1 MSLSASMWTSVSGL
15 LAHGEKMNVV
25 GNNLANVSTV
35 GFRGQ
40 RMDFADF
47 VYANTYTSAGN
58 GQIGRGVKVGA
69 IMGNFAQS
77 SFETTTEA
85 TDLAISGSGFFKVNK
100 IGKDQ
105 GFYTRAGNF
114 RFDNEGYLVDPN
126 GFALQGWMV
135 KNQGGI
141 TRASGGLNP
150 DSVSS
155 NDTSDII
162 GSGTPTDIKLDTWTV
177 PPQQTTKMTFKV
189 NLPKSASDHARSN
202 TNPFASLT
210 EVWNGKQPQS
220 SENTPYIAESSYA
233 SSTTLTV
240 YDEAGSKHTISVYYD
255 KVDKDDVEGLG
266 NNTMWEYI
274 VTMDPAEDQRQF
286 WDEAAGELRNVN
298 ETEKGGLLATGTIT
312 FDAAGRMT
320 NQSCYTWGGS
330 QSPDTHPSSFHE
342 MPDPTNPFN
351 TLQVVSLDPTDLN
364 NWYPAEI
371 SSNGY
376 PILVANFSGVLDA
389 QTSGSTRG
397 ERYGIELN
405 FGVKVGNFDMP
416 WENTSSLGSLAVTPY
431 AKNGE
436 GRAPEY
442 YEINPDYDPKASW
455 DHPNHYQWKF
465 AGVTYPYPDTPNA
478 AQESALINAINA
490 MYDGITISKEDLGTY
505 DVPTT
510 TTVTEYNNSAQNG
523 NDRVTVTAKTVGNAP
538 GVTTYT
544 IISGSTTITT
554 TQAPTVNNAGDM
566 EYIDATGATKTLG
579 LKDLDQNGTVISGP
593 DKGDIPMFLPP
604 QNVRYNLSTRTFTY
618 ADGTAIPQD
627 VLTKLNALGGPTAD
641 WKTATGTNNKSIY
654 TLIGEKLASATPVHT
669 EGLVAATPAN
679 ANHVAEFSKPIVL
692 EASACTSYSSSFTAN
707 QAQDGYGYGDL
718 TSYNVDDSGILYGV
732 YSNGVTLPLAQVCL
746 YDFTCQQG
754 LRREG
759 NNLFSQTRASGE
771 AKSGPAGVAGL
782 GTINSYALE
791 QSNVDMS
798 TEFVQMITTQRGFQS
813 NSKAITTTD
822 TMLETVISMKR

>member
-1 MSLSASMWTSVSGL
+1 MSLSASMWTGVSGL

-47 VYANTYTSAGN
+47 VYANTYTSAGT

-69 IMGNFAQS
+69 IMGNFAQG

-114 RFDNEGYLVDPN
+114 RFNSEGYLVDPN
-126 GFALQGWMV
+126 GYALQGWMV
-135 KNQGGI
+135 DNTGGI

-150 DSVSS
+150 DSVTSQ
-155 NDTSDII
+155 DTSDII

-177 PPQQTTKMTFKV
+177 FPQQTTNMTFKV
-189 NLPKSASDHARSN
+189 NLPSASSDHARSN
-202 TNPFASLT
+202 TNPFASLM
-210 EVWNGKQPQS
+210 EAWNGTQPQG
-220 SENTPYIAESSYA
+220 SENTPYIASSSYA

-240 YDEAGSKHTISVYYD
+240 YDEAGSKHTVSIYYD
-255 KVDKDDVEGLG
+255 KVDKNDVEGLG
-266 NNTMWEYI
+266 NNSMWEYI

-286 WDEAAGELRNVN
+286 VDANGNLKNVN
-298 ETEKGGLLATGTIT
+298 ETKMGGVLASGTIT

-320 NQSCYTWGGS
+320 NQSCYTWGGT
-330 QSPDTHPSSFHE
+330 QSPDTNPNSFTE
-342 MPDPTNPFN
+342 VPDPTNPLN
-351 TLQVVSLDPTDLN
+351 SLQVINLDPTDLN

-376 PILVANFSGVLDA
+376 PIVVANFSGVLDA
-389 QTSGSTRG
+389 QTSGSTNG

-405 FGVKVGNFDMP
+405 FGVKVGNFDAP
-416 WENTSSLGSLAVTPY
+416 WENTASLGSLAVTPY
-431 AKNGE
+431 AQNGA
-436 GRAPEY
+436 GKSPEY
-442 YEINPDYDPKASW
+442 YEINPDYDPKAPW
-455 DHPNHYQWKF
+455 DDRNHYQWKF
-465 AGVTYPYPDTPNA
+465 KGVNYGTPGTAAGDAALLSAIQSMYGNIPVTSGA
-478 AQESALINAINA
+478 
-490 MYDGITISKEDLGTY
+490 LGTY
-505 DVPTT
+505 NDAGGVAQPLPPD
-510 TTVTEYNNSAQNG
+510 TVYFNMTDKKFYQANGAPYTPGFTEETNALN
-523 NDRVTVTAKTVGNAP
+523 RFTANWDTPQG
-538 GVTTYT
+538 
-544 IISGSTTITT
+544 
-554 TQAPTVNNAGDM
+554 
-566 EYIDATGATKTLG
+566 TKNVVM
-579 LKDLDQNGTVISGP
+579 KDLV
-593 DKGDIPMFLPP
+593 
-604 QNVRYNLSTRTFTY
+604 
-618 ADGTAIPQD
+618 
-627 VLTKLNALGGPTAD
+627 
-641 WKTATGTNNKSIY
+641 
-654 TLIGEKLASATPVHT
+654 GEKLASMTPKDTSVM
-669 EGLVAATPAN
+669 VAATPAN
-679 ANHVAEFSKPIVL
+679 ANHVAEFNKPIVL
-692 EASACTSYSSSFTAN
+692 ESSACTSLNSSFTAN

-718 TSYNVDDSGILYGV
+718 TSYNVDANGILYGV
-732 YSNGVTLPLAQVCL
+732 YSNGVTLPLAQVCM

-771 AKSGPAGVAGL
+771 PKSGAAGVAGL
-782 GTINSYALE
+782 GTINSYSLE

-813 NSKAITTTD
+813 NSKLITTTD

>member
-1 MSLSASMWTSVSGL
+1 MSLSASMWTGVSGL

-47 VYANTYTSAGN
+47 VYANTYTSAGT

-69 IMGNFAQS
+69 IMGNFAQG

-114 RFDNEGYLVDPN
+114 RFNSEGYLVDPN
-126 GFALQGWMV
+126 GYALQGWMV
-135 KNQGGI
+135 DNTGGI

-150 DSVSS
+150 DSVTSQ
-155 NDTSDII
+155 DTSDII

-177 PPQQTTKMTFKV
+177 FPQQTTNMTFKV
-189 NLPKSASDHARSN
+189 NLPSASSDHARSN
-202 TNPFASLT
+202 TNPFASLM
-210 EVWNGKQPQS
+210 EAWNGTQPQG
-220 SENTPYIAESSYA
+220 SENTPYIASSSYA

-240 YDEAGSKHTISVYYD
+240 YDEAGSKHTVSIYYD
-255 KVDKDDVEGLG
+255 KVDKNDVEGLG
-266 NNTMWEYI
+266 NNSMWEYI

-286 WDEAAGELRNVN
+286 VDANGDLKNVN
-298 ETEKGGLLATGTIT
+298 ETKMGGVLASGTIT

-320 NQSCYTWGGS
+320 NQSCYTWGGT
-330 QSPDTHPSSFHE
+330 QSPDTNPNSFTE
-342 MPDPTNPFN
+342 VPDPTNPLN
-351 TLQVVSLDPTDLN
+351 SLQVINLDPTDLN

-376 PILVANFSGVLDA
+376 PIVVANFSGVLDA
-389 QTSGSTRG
+389 QTSGSTNG

-405 FGVKVGNFDMP
+405 FGVKVGNFDAP
-416 WENTSSLGSLAVTPY
+416 WENTASLGSLAVTPY
-431 AKNGE
+431 AQNGA
-436 GRAPEY
+436 GKSPEY
-442 YEINPDYDPKASW
+442 YEINPDYDPKAPW
-455 DHPNHYQWKF
+455 DDRNHYQWKF
-465 AGVTYPYPDTPNA
+465 KGVNYGTPGTAAGDAALLSAIQSMYGNIPVTSGA
-478 AQESALINAINA
+478 
-490 MYDGITISKEDLGTY
+490 LGTY
-505 DVPTT
+505 NDAGGVAQPLPPD
-510 TTVTEYNNSAQNG
+510 TVYFNITDKKFYQANG
-523 NDRVTVTAKTVGNAP
+523 AP
-538 GVTTYT
+538 YT
-544 IISGSTTITT
+544 PGSTEEI
-554 TQAPTVNNAGDM
+554 NALNLFTANWDTAQG
-566 EYIDATGATKTLG
+566 TKNVVM
-579 LKDLDQNGTVISGP
+579 KDLV
-593 DKGDIPMFLPP
+593 
-604 QNVRYNLSTRTFTY
+604 
-618 ADGTAIPQD
+618 
-627 VLTKLNALGGPTAD
+627 
-641 WKTATGTNNKSIY
+641 
-654 TLIGEKLASATPVHT
+654 GEKLASMTPKDTSVM
-669 EGLVAATPAN
+669 VAATPAN
-679 ANHVAEFSKPIVL
+679 ANHVAEFNKPIVL
-692 EASACTSYSSSFTAN
+692 ESSACTSLNSSFTAN

-718 TSYNVDDSGILYGV
+718 TSYNVDANGILYGV
-732 YSNGVTLPLAQVCL
+732 YSNGVTLPLAQVCM

-771 AKSGPAGVAGL
+771 PKSGAAGVAGL
-782 GTINSYALE
+782 GTINSYSLE

-813 NSKAITTTD
+813 NSKLITTTD

>member
-1 MSLSASMWTSVSGL
+1 MSLSASMWTGVSGL

-47 VYANTYTSAGN
+47 VYANTYTSAGT

-69 IMGNFAQS
+69 IMGNFAQG

-114 RFDNEGYLVDPN
+114 RFNSEGYLVDPN
-126 GFALQGWMV
+126 GYALQGWMV
-135 KNQGGI
+135 DNTGGI

-150 DSVSS
+150 DSVTSQ
-155 NDTSDII
+155 DTSDII

-177 PPQQTTKMTFKV
+177 FPQQTTNMTFKV
-189 NLPKSASDHARSN
+189 NLPSASSDHARSN
-202 TNPFASLT
+202 TNPFASLM
-210 EVWNGKQPQS
+210 EAWNGTQPQG
-220 SENTPYIAESSYA
+220 SENTPYIASSSYA

-240 YDEAGSKHTISVYYD
+240 YDEAGSKHTVSIYYD
-255 KVDKDDVEGLG
+255 KVDKNDVEGLG
-266 NNTMWEYI
+266 NNSMWEYI

-286 WDEAAGELRNVN
+286 VDANGDLKNVN
-298 ETEKGGLLATGTIT
+298 ETKMGGVLASGTIT

-320 NQSCYTWGGS
+320 NQSCYTWGGT
-330 QSPDTHPSSFHE
+330 QSPDTNPNSFTE
-342 MPDPTNPFN
+342 VPDPTNPPN
-351 TLQVVSLDPTDLN
+351 SLQVINLDPTDLN

-376 PILVANFSGVLDA
+376 PIVVANFSGVLDA
-389 QTSGSTRG
+389 QTSGSTNG

-405 FGVKVGNFDMP
+405 FGVKVGNFDAP
-416 WENTSSLGSLAVTPY
+416 WENTASLGSLAVTPY
-431 AKNGE
+431 AQNGA
-436 GRAPEY
+436 GKSPEY
-442 YEINPDYDPKASW
+442 YEINPDYDPKAPW
-455 DHPNHYQWKF
+455 DDRNHYQWKF
-465 AGVTYPYPDTPNA
+465 KGVNYGTPGTAAGDAALLSAIQSMYGNIPVTSGA
-478 AQESALINAINA
+478 
-490 MYDGITISKEDLGTY
+490 LGTY
-505 DVPTT
+505 NDAGGVAQPLPPD
-510 TTVTEYNNSAQNG
+510 TVYFNITDKKFYQANG
-523 NDRVTVTAKTVGNAP
+523 AP
-538 GVTTYT
+538 YT
-544 IISGSTTITT
+544 PGSTEETT
-554 TQAPTVNNAGDM
+554 ALNLFTANWDTQQG
-566 EYIDATGATKTLG
+566 TKNVVM
-579 LKDLDQNGTVISGP
+579 KDLV
-593 DKGDIPMFLPP
+593 
-604 QNVRYNLSTRTFTY
+604 
-618 ADGTAIPQD
+618 
-627 VLTKLNALGGPTAD
+627 
-641 WKTATGTNNKSIY
+641 
-654 TLIGEKLASATPVHT
+654 GEKLASMTPKDTSVM
-669 EGLVAATPAN
+669 VAATPAN
-679 ANHVAEFSKPIVL
+679 ANHVAEFNKPIVL
-692 EASACTSYSSSFTAN
+692 ESSACTSLNSSFTAN

-718 TSYNVDDSGILYGV
+718 TSYNVDANGILYGV
-732 YSNGVTLPLAQVCL
+732 YSNGVTLPLAQVCM

-771 AKSGPAGVAGL
+771 PKSGAAGVAGL
-782 GTINSYALE
+782 GTINSYSLE

-813 NSKAITTTD
+813 NSKLITTTD

>member
-1 MSLSASMWTSVSGL
+1 MSLSASMWTGVSGL

-47 VYANTYTSAGN
+47 VYANTYTSAGT

-69 IMGNFAQS
+69 IMGNFAQG

-114 RFDNEGYLVDPN
+114 RFNSEGYLVDPN
-126 GFALQGWMV
+126 GYALQGWMV
-135 KNQGGI
+135 DNTGGI

-150 DSVSS
+150 DSVTSQ
-155 NDTSDII
+155 DTSDII

-177 PPQQTTKMTFKV
+177 FPQQTTNMTFKV
-189 NLPKSASDHARSN
+189 NLPSASSDHARSN
-202 TNPFASLT
+202 TNPFASLM
-210 EVWNGKQPQS
+210 EAWNGTQPQG
-220 SENTPYIAESSYA
+220 SENTPYIASSSYA

-240 YDEAGSKHTISVYYD
+240 YDEAGSKHTVSIYYD
-255 KVDKDDVEGLG
+255 KVDKNDVEGLG
-266 NNTMWEYI
+266 NNSMWEYI

-286 WDEAAGELRNVN
+286 VDANGDLKNVN
-298 ETEKGGLLATGTIT
+298 ETKMGGVLASGTIT

-320 NQSCYTWGGS
+320 NQSCYTWGGT
-330 QSPDTHPSSFHE
+330 QSPDTNPNSFTE
-342 MPDPTNPFN
+342 VPDPTNPLN
-351 TLQVVSLDPTDLN
+351 SLQVINLDPTDLN

-376 PILVANFSGVLDA
+376 PIVVANFSGVLDA
-389 QTSGSTRG
+389 QTSGSTNG

-405 FGVKVGNFDMP
+405 FGVKVGNFDAP
-416 WENTSSLGSLAVTPY
+416 WENTASLGSLAVTPY
-431 AKNGE
+431 AQNGA
-436 GRAPEY
+436 GKSPEY
-442 YEINPDYDPKASW
+442 YEINPDYDPKAPW
-455 DHPNHYQWKF
+455 DDRNHYQWKF
-465 AGVTYPYPDTPNA
+465 KGVNYGTPGTAAGDAALLSAIQSMYGNIPVTSGA
-478 AQESALINAINA
+478 
-490 MYDGITISKEDLGTY
+490 LGTY
-505 DVPTT
+505 NDAGGVAQPLPPD
-510 TTVTEYNNSAQNG
+510 TVYFNITDKKFYQANG
-523 NDRVTVTAKTVGNAP
+523 AP
-538 GVTTYT
+538 YT
-544 IISGSTTITT
+544 PGSTEETT
-554 TQAPTVNNAGDM
+554 ALNLFTANWDTQQG
-566 EYIDATGATKTLG
+566 TKNVVM
-579 LKDLDQNGTVISGP
+579 KDLV
-593 DKGDIPMFLPP
+593 
-604 QNVRYNLSTRTFTY
+604 
-618 ADGTAIPQD
+618 
-627 VLTKLNALGGPTAD
+627 
-641 WKTATGTNNKSIY
+641 
-654 TLIGEKLASATPVHT
+654 GEKLASMTPKDTSVM
-669 EGLVAATPAN
+669 VAATPAN
-679 ANHVAEFSKPIVL
+679 ANHVAEFNKPIVL
-692 EASACTSYSSSFTAN
+692 ESSACTSLNSSFTAN

-718 TSYNVDDSGILYGV
+718 TSYNVDANGILYGV
-732 YSNGVTLPLAQVCL
+732 YSNGVTLPLAQVCM

-771 AKSGPAGVAGL
+771 PKSGAAGVAGL
-782 GTINSYALE
+782 GTINSYSLE

-813 NSKAITTTD
+813 NSKLITTTD

>member
-1 MSLSASMWTSVSGL
+1 MSLSASMWTGVSGL

-47 VYANTYTSAGN
+47 VYANTYTSAGT

-69 IMGNFAQS
+69 IMGNFAQG

-114 RFDNEGYLVDPN
+114 RFNSEGYLVDPN
-126 GFALQGWMV
+126 GYALQGWMV
-135 KNQGGI
+135 DNTGGI

-150 DSVSS
+150 DSVTSQ
-155 NDTSDII
+155 DTSDII

-177 PPQQTTKMTFKV
+177 FPQQTTNMTFKV
-189 NLPKSASDHARSN
+189 NLPSASSDHARSN
-202 TNPFASLT
+202 TNPFASLM
-210 EVWNGKQPQS
+210 EAWNGTQPQG
-220 SENTPYIAESSYA
+220 SENTPYIASSSYA

-240 YDEAGSKHTISVYYD
+240 YDEAGSKHTVSIYYD
-255 KVDKDDVEGLG
+255 KVDKNDVEGLG
-266 NNTMWEYI
+266 NNSMWEYI

-286 WDEAAGELRNVN
+286 VDANGDLKNVN
-298 ETEKGGLLATGTIT
+298 ETKMGGVLASGTIT

-320 NQSCYTWGGS
+320 NQSCYTWGGT
-330 QSPDTHPSSFHE
+330 QSPDTNPNSFTE
-342 MPDPTNPFN
+342 VPDPTNPLN
-351 TLQVVSLDPTDLN
+351 SLQVINLDPTDLN

-376 PILVANFSGVLDA
+376 PIVVANFSGVLDA
-389 QTSGSTRG
+389 QTSGSTNG

-405 FGVKVGNFDMP
+405 FGVKVGNFDAP
-416 WENTSSLGSLAVTPY
+416 WENTASLGSLAVTPY
-431 AKNGE
+431 AQNGA
-436 GRAPEY
+436 GKSPEY
-442 YEINPDYDPKASW
+442 YEINPDYDPKAPW
-455 DHPNHYQWKF
+455 DDRNHYQWKF
-465 AGVTYPYPDTPNA
+465 KGVNYGTPGTAAGDAALLSAIQSMYGNIPVTSGA
-478 AQESALINAINA
+478 
-490 MYDGITISKEDLGTY
+490 LGTY
-505 DVPTT
+505 NDAGGVAQPLPPD
-510 TTVTEYNNSAQNG
+510 TVYFNITDKKFYQANG
-523 NDRVTVTAKTVGNAP
+523 AP
-538 GVTTYT
+538 YT
-544 IISGSTTITT
+544 PGSTEET
-554 TQAPTVNNAGDM
+554 NALNRFTANWDTPQG
-566 EYIDATGATKTLG
+566 TKNVVM
-579 LKDLDQNGTVISGP
+579 KDLV
-593 DKGDIPMFLPP
+593 
-604 QNVRYNLSTRTFTY
+604 
-618 ADGTAIPQD
+618 
-627 VLTKLNALGGPTAD
+627 
-641 WKTATGTNNKSIY
+641 
-654 TLIGEKLASATPVHT
+654 GEKLASMTPKDTSVM
-669 EGLVAATPAN
+669 VAATPAN
-679 ANHVAEFSKPIVL
+679 ANHVAEFNKPIVL
-692 EASACTSYSSSFTAN
+692 ESSACTSLNSSFTAN

-718 TSYNVDDSGILYGV
+718 TSYNVDANGILYGV
-732 YSNGVTLPLAQVCL
+732 YSNGVTLPLAQVCM

-771 AKSGPAGVAGL
+771 PKSGAAGVAGL
-782 GTINSYALE
+782 GTINSYSLE

-813 NSKAITTTD
+813 NSKLITTTD

>member
-47 VYANTYTSAGN
+47 VYANTYTSAGT

-69 IMGNFAQS
+69 IMGNFAQG

-114 RFDNEGYLVDPN
+114 RFNNEGYLVDPN

-150 DSVSS
+150 DSVTSS
-155 NDTSDII
+155 DTSDII

-189 NLPKSASDHARSN
+189 NLPKSASDHARDN

-210 EVWNGKQPQS
+210 KAWNGKQPQS

-286 WDEAAGELRNVN
+286 YDEAAGKLRNVN

-330 QSPDTHPSSFHE
+330 QSPDTHPNSFTE
-342 MPDPTNPFN
+342 IQDPTNPLN
-351 TLQVVSLDPTDLN
+351 TLQVVNLNPTDLN

-389 QTSGSTRG
+389 QTSGSTKG

-405 FGVKVGNFDMP
+405 FGVKVGNFSSP
-416 WENTSSLGSLAVTPY
+416 WENSASLGSLAVTPY
-431 AKNGE
+431 APNGAGKE
-436 GRAPEY
+436 PEY
-442 YEINPDYDPKASW
+442 YEVNTHYQPQASW
-455 DHPNHYQWKF
+455 DDPNHYQWKYEGVNKTETRYEDGTNTF
-465 AGVTYPYPDTPNA
+465 VCTTTGPEQTWTLNGTPITNVSVSYNKTDGYKVTYRDAAGVTHEVNKLSNKEQGTATTLKAIHDMYGNVALSAGELGKYADAGGDLQPLPSSTVYFDYSTNPPKFTDEDGKSLTLTTEEQNA
-478 AQESALINAINA
+478 LDDFAANWTKFPTLG
-490 MYDGITISKEDLGTY
+490 DSKKVCLY
-505 DVPTT
+505 DV
-510 TTVTEYNNSAQNG
+510 V
-523 NDRVTVTAKTVGNAP
+523 
-538 GVTTYT
+538 
-544 IISGSTTITT
+544 
-554 TQAPTVNNAGDM
+554 
-566 EYIDATGATKTLG
+566 
-579 LKDLDQNGTVISGP
+579 
-593 DKGDIPMFLPP
+593 
-604 QNVRYNLSTRTFTY
+604 
-618 ADGTAIPQD
+618 
-627 VLTKLNALGGPTAD
+627 
-641 WKTATGTNNKSIY
+641 
-654 TLIGEKLASATPVHT
+654 GEKLSAMAPKVTDKVI
-669 EGLVAATPAN
+669 VAATPAN

>member
-1 MSLSASMWTSVSGL
+1 MSLSASMWTGVSGL

-47 VYANTYTSAGN
+47 VYANTYTSAGT

-69 IMGNFAQS
+69 IMGNFAQG

-114 RFDNEGYLVDPN
+114 RFNSEGYLVDPN
-126 GFALQGWMV
+126 GYALQGWMV
-135 KNQGGI
+135 DNTGGI

-150 DSVSS
+150 DSVTSQ
-155 NDTSDII
+155 DTSDII

-177 PPQQTTKMTFKV
+177 FPQQTTNMTFKV
-189 NLPKSASDHARSN
+189 NLPSASSDHARSN
-202 TNPFASLT
+202 TNPFASLM
-210 EVWNGKQPQS
+210 EAWNGTQPQG
-220 SENTPYIAESSYA
+220 SENTPYIASSSYA

-240 YDEAGSKHTISVYYD
+240 YDEAGSKHTVSIYYD
-255 KVDKDDVEGLG
+255 KVDKNDVEGLG
-266 NNTMWEYI
+266 NNSMWEYI

-286 WDEAAGELRNVN
+286 VDANGDLKNVN
-298 ETEKGGLLATGTIT
+298 ETKMGGVLASGTIT

-320 NQSCYTWGGS
+320 NQSCYTWGGT
-330 QSPDTHPSSFHE
+330 QSPDTNPNSFTE
-342 MPDPTNPFN
+342 VPDPTNPLN
-351 TLQVVSLDPTDLN
+351 SLQVINLDPTDLN

-376 PILVANFSGVLDA
+376 PIVVANFSGVLDA
-389 QTSGSTRG
+389 QTSGSTNG

-405 FGVKVGNFDMP
+405 FGVKVGNFDAP
-416 WENTSSLGSLAVTPY
+416 WENTASLGSLAVTPY
-431 AKNGE
+431 AQNGA
-436 GRAPEY
+436 GKSPEY
-442 YEINPDYDPKASW
+442 YEINPDYDPKAPW
-455 DHPNHYQWKF
+455 DDRNHYQWKF
-465 AGVTYPYPDTPNA
+465 KGVNYGTPGTAAGDAALLSAIQSMYGNIPVTSGA
-478 AQESALINAINA
+478 
-490 MYDGITISKEDLGTY
+490 LGTY
-505 DVPTT
+505 NDAGGVAQPLPPDTVYFNITDKKFYQANGAPYTPGSTEETT
-510 TTVTEYNNSAQNG
+510 ALNLF
-523 NDRVTVTAKTVGNAP
+523 TAKWD
-538 GVTTYT
+538 
-544 IISGSTTITT
+544 
-554 TQAPTVNNAGDM
+554 TQQG
-566 EYIDATGATKTLG
+566 TKNVVM
-579 LKDLDQNGTVISGP
+579 KDLV
-593 DKGDIPMFLPP
+593 
-604 QNVRYNLSTRTFTY
+604 
-618 ADGTAIPQD
+618 
-627 VLTKLNALGGPTAD
+627 
-641 WKTATGTNNKSIY
+641 
-654 TLIGEKLASATPVHT
+654 GEKLASMTPKDTSVM
-669 EGLVAATPAN
+669 VAATPAN
-679 ANHVAEFSKPIVL
+679 ANHVAEFNKPIVL
-692 EASACTSYSSSFTAN
+692 ESSACTSLNSSFTAN

-718 TSYNVDDSGILYGV
+718 TSYNVDANGILYGV
-732 YSNGVTLPLAQVCL
+732 YSNGVTLPLAQVCM

-771 AKSGPAGVAGL
+771 PKSGAAGVAGL
-782 GTINSYALE
+782 GTINSYSLE

-813 NSKAITTTD
+813 NSKLITTTD

>member
-1 MSLSASMWTSVSGL
+1 MSLSASMWTGVSGL

-47 VYANTYTSAGN
+47 VYANTYTSAGT

-69 IMGNFAQS
+69 IMGNFAQG

-114 RFDNEGYLVDPN
+114 RFNSEGYLVDPN
-126 GFALQGWMV
+126 GYALQGWMV
-135 KNQGGI
+135 DNTGGI

-150 DSVSS
+150 DSVTSQ
-155 NDTSDII
+155 DTSDII

-177 PPQQTTKMTFKV
+177 FPQQTTNMTFKV
-189 NLPKSASDHARSN
+189 NLPSASSDHARSN
-202 TNPFASLT
+202 TNPFASLM
-210 EVWNGKQPQS
+210 EAWNGTQPQG
-220 SENTPYIAESSYA
+220 SENTPYIASSSYA

-240 YDEAGSKHTISVYYD
+240 YDEAGSKHTVSIYYD
-255 KVDKDDVEGLG
+255 KVDKNDVEGLG
-266 NNTMWEYI
+266 NNSMWEYI

-286 WDEAAGELRNVN
+286 VDANGDLKNVN
-298 ETEKGGLLATGTIT
+298 ETKMGGVLASGTIT

-320 NQSCYTWGGS
+320 NQSCYTWGGT
-330 QSPDTHPSSFHE
+330 QSPDTNPNSFTE
-342 MPDPTNPFN
+342 VPDPTNPLN
-351 TLQVVSLDPTDLN
+351 SLQVINLDPTNLN

-376 PILVANFSGVLDA
+376 PIVVANFSGVLDA
-389 QTSGSTRG
+389 QTSGSTNG

-405 FGVKVGNFDMP
+405 FGVKVGNFDAP
-416 WENTSSLGSLAVTPY
+416 WENTASLGSLAVTPY
-431 AKNGE
+431 AQNGA
-436 GRAPEY
+436 GKSPEY
-442 YEINPDYDPKASW
+442 YEINPDYDPKAPW
-455 DHPNHYQWKF
+455 DDRNHYQWKF
-465 AGVTYPYPDTPNA
+465 KGVNYGTPGTAAGDAALLSAIQSMYGNIPVTSGA
-478 AQESALINAINA
+478 
-490 MYDGITISKEDLGTY
+490 LGTY
-505 DVPTT
+505 
-510 TTVTEYNNSAQNG
+510 
-523 NDRVTVTAKTVGNAP
+523 
-538 GVTTYT
+538 
-544 IISGSTTITT
+544 
-554 TQAPTVNNAGDM
+554 NNAGGVAQPLPPDTV
-566 EYIDATGATKTLG
+566 YFNITDKKFYQANGAPYTPGSTEETNALNLFTANWDTPQGTKNVVM
-579 LKDLDQNGTVISGP
+579 KDLV
-593 DKGDIPMFLPP
+593 
-604 QNVRYNLSTRTFTY
+604 
-618 ADGTAIPQD
+618 
-627 VLTKLNALGGPTAD
+627 
-641 WKTATGTNNKSIY
+641 
-654 TLIGEKLASATPVHT
+654 GEKLASMTPKDTSVM
-669 EGLVAATPAN
+669 VAATPAN
-679 ANHVAEFSKPIVL
+679 ANHVAEFNKPIVL
-692 EASACTSYSSSFTAN
+692 ESSACTSLNSSFTAN

-718 TSYNVDDSGILYGV
+718 TSYNVDANGILYGV
-732 YSNGVTLPLAQVCL
+732 YSNGVTLPLAQVCM

-771 AKSGPAGVAGL
+771 PKSGAAGVAGL
-782 GTINSYALE
+782 GTINSYSLE

-813 NSKAITTTD
+813 NSKLITTTD

>member
-47 VYANTYTSAGN
+47 VYANTYTSAGT

-69 IMGNFAQS
+69 IMGNFAQA

-85 TDLAISGSGFFKVNK
+85 TDLGISGSGFFKVNK

-114 RFDNEGYLVDPN
+114 RFNNEGYLVDPN

-150 DSVSS
+150 ESVTS

-286 WDEAAGELRNVN
+286 YDEAAGKLRNVN

-342 MPDPTNPFN
+342 IPDPTNPFN
-351 TLQVVSLDPTDLN
+351 RLQVVNLDPTDLK

-389 QTSGSTRG
+389 QTSGSTKG

-416 WENTSSLGSLAVTPY
+416 WENASSLGSLAVTPY

-455 DHPNHYQWKF
+455 DHANHYQWKF
-465 AGVTYPYPDTPNA
+465 AGVTYPYPDTPSA
-478 AQESALINAINA
+478 AQESALINAINS
-490 MYDGITISKEDLGTY
+490 MYDGITISKGDLGTY
-505 DVPTT
+505 TVNET
-510 TTVTEYNNSAQNG
+510 TTVTNYNNSATG
-523 NDRVTVTAKTVGNAP
+523 GSDSVTVTAKTAD

-544 IISGSTTITT
+544 IVTGGNTYTSTT
-554 TQAPTVNNAGDM
+554 APTLTATNDL
-566 EYIDATGATKTLG
+566 EYTDATGAKKTLG
-579 LKDLDQNGTVISGP
+579 LTDLVAGTPTTGTVP
-593 DKGDIPMFLPP
+593 VTYPLPP
-604 QNVRYNLSTRTFTY
+604 QSVHYDLSTTLYTY
-618 ADGTAIPQD
+618 ADGTAATGAAKTELD
-627 VLTKLNALGGPTAD
+627 KLLGTGGVAA
-641 WKTATGTNNKSIY
+641 WKGATGTNGKSVYDVIS
-654 TLIGEKLASATPVHT
+654 EKLAASTPVRT
-669 EGLVAATPAN
+669 DGLVAATPAN

>member
-1 MSLSASMWTSVSGL
+1 MSLSASMWTGVSGL

-47 VYANTYTSAGN
+47 VYANTYTSAGT

-69 IMGNFAQS
+69 IMGNFAQG

-114 RFDNEGYLVDPN
+114 RFNSEGYLVDPN
-126 GFALQGWMV
+126 GYALQGWMV
-135 KNQGGI
+135 DNTGGI

-150 DSVSS
+150 DSVTSQ
-155 NDTSDII
+155 DTSDII

-177 PPQQTTKMTFKV
+177 FPQQTTNMTFKV
-189 NLPKSASDHARSN
+189 NLPSASSDHARSN
-202 TNPFASLT
+202 TNPFASLM
-210 EVWNGKQPQS
+210 EAWNGTQPQG
-220 SENTPYIAESSYA
+220 SENTPYIASSSYA

-240 YDEAGSKHTISVYYD
+240 YDEAGSKHTVSIYYD
-255 KVDKDDVEGLG
+255 KVDKNDVEGLG
-266 NNTMWEYI
+266 NNSMWEYI

-286 WDEAAGELRNVN
+286 VDANGDLKNVN
-298 ETEKGGLLATGTIT
+298 ETKMGGVLASGTIT

-320 NQSCYTWGGS
+320 NQSCYTWGGT
-330 QSPDTHPSSFHE
+330 QSPDTNPNSFTE
-342 MPDPTNPFN
+342 VPDPTNPLN
-351 TLQVVSLDPTDLN
+351 SLQVINLDPTNLN

-376 PILVANFSGVLDA
+376 PIVVANFSGVLDA
-389 QTSGSTRG
+389 QTSGSTNG

-405 FGVKVGNFDMP
+405 FGVKVGNFDAP
-416 WENTSSLGSLAVTPY
+416 WENTASLGSLAVTPY
-431 AKNGE
+431 AQNGA
-436 GRAPEY
+436 GKSPKY
-442 YEINPDYDPKASW
+442 YEINPDYDPKAPW
-455 DHPNHYQWKF
+455 DDRNHYQWKF
-465 AGVTYPYPDTPNA
+465 KGVNYGTPGTAAGDAALLSAIQSMYGNIPVTSGA
-478 AQESALINAINA
+478 
-490 MYDGITISKEDLGTY
+490 LGTY
-505 DVPTT
+505 NDAGGVAHPLPPD
-510 TTVTEYNNSAQNG
+510 TVYFNITDKKFYQANG
-523 NDRVTVTAKTVGNAP
+523 AP
-538 GVTTYT
+538 YKP
-544 IISGSTTITT
+544 GSTQET
-554 TQAPTVNNAGDM
+554 NALNLFSANWNTPQG
-566 EYIDATGATKTLG
+566 TKNVVM
-579 LKDLDQNGTVISGP
+579 KDLV
-593 DKGDIPMFLPP
+593 
-604 QNVRYNLSTRTFTY
+604 
-618 ADGTAIPQD
+618 
-627 VLTKLNALGGPTAD
+627 
-641 WKTATGTNNKSIY
+641 
-654 TLIGEKLASATPVHT
+654 GEKLASMTPKDTSVM
-669 EGLVAATPAN
+669 VKATPAN
-679 ANHVAEFSKPIVL
+679 ANHVAEFNKPIVL
-692 EASACTSYSSSFTAN
+692 ESSACTSLNSSFTAN

-718 TSYNVDDSGILYGV
+718 TSYNVDANGILYGV
-732 YSNGVTLPLAQVCL
+732 YSNGVTLPLAQVCM

-771 AKSGPAGVAGL
+771 PKSGAAGVAGL
-782 GTINSYALE
+782 GTINSYSLE

-813 NSKAITTTD
+813 NSKLITTTD

>member
-1 MSLSASMWTSVSGL
+1 MSLSASMWTGVSGL

-47 VYANTYTSAGN
+47 VYANTYTSAGT

-69 IMGNFAQS
+69 IMGNFAQG

-114 RFDNEGYLVDPN
+114 RFNSEGYLVDPN
-126 GFALQGWMV
+126 GYALQGWMV
-135 KNQGGI
+135 DNTGGI

-150 DSVSS
+150 DSVTSQ
-155 NDTSDII
+155 DTSDII

-177 PPQQTTKMTFKV
+177 FPQQTTNMTFKV
-189 NLPKSASDHARSN
+189 NLPSASSDHARSN
-202 TNPFASLT
+202 TNPFASLM
-210 EVWNGKQPQS
+210 EAWNGTQPQG
-220 SENTPYIAESSYA
+220 SENTPYIASSSYA

-240 YDEAGSKHTISVYYD
+240 YDEAGSKHTVSIYYD
-255 KVDKDDVEGLG
+255 KVDKNDVEGLG
-266 NNTMWEYI
+266 NNSMWEYI

-286 WDEAAGELRNVN
+286 VDANGNLKNVN
-298 ETEKGGLLATGTIT
+298 ETKMGGVLASGTIT

-320 NQSCYTWGGS
+320 NQSCYTWGGT
-330 QSPDTHPSSFHE
+330 QSPDTNPNSFTE
-342 MPDPTNPFN
+342 VPDPTNPLN
-351 TLQVVSLDPTDLN
+351 SLQVINLDPTDLN

-376 PILVANFSGVLDA
+376 PIVVANFSGVLDA
-389 QTSGSTRG
+389 QTSGSTNG

-405 FGVKVGNFDMP
+405 FGVKVGNFDAP
-416 WENTSSLGSLAVTPY
+416 WENTASLGSLAVTPY
-431 AKNGE
+431 AQNGA
-436 GRAPEY
+436 GKSPEY
-442 YEINPDYDPKASW
+442 YEINPDYDPKAPW
-455 DHPNHYQWKF
+455 DDRNHYQWKF
-465 AGVTYPYPDTPNA
+465 KGVNYGTPGTAAGDAALLSAIQSMYGNIPVTSGA
-478 AQESALINAINA
+478 
-490 MYDGITISKEDLGTY
+490 LGTY
-505 DVPTT
+505 NDAGGVAQPLPPD
-510 TTVTEYNNSAQNG
+510 TVYFNMTDKKFYQANG
-523 NDRVTVTAKTVGNAP
+523 AP
-538 GVTTYT
+538 YT
-544 IISGSTTITT
+544 PGSTEET
-554 TQAPTVNNAGDM
+554 NALNRFTANWDTPQG
-566 EYIDATGATKTLG
+566 TKNVVM
-579 LKDLDQNGTVISGP
+579 KDLV
-593 DKGDIPMFLPP
+593 
-604 QNVRYNLSTRTFTY
+604 
-618 ADGTAIPQD
+618 
-627 VLTKLNALGGPTAD
+627 
-641 WKTATGTNNKSIY
+641 
-654 TLIGEKLASATPVHT
+654 GEKLASMTPKDTSVM
-669 EGLVAATPAN
+669 VAATPAN
-679 ANHVAEFSKPIVL
+679 ANHVAEFNKPIVL
-692 EASACTSYSSSFTAN
+692 ESSACTSLNSSFTAN

-718 TSYNVDDSGILYGV
+718 TSYNVDANGILYGV
-732 YSNGVTLPLAQVCL
+732 YSNGVTLPLAQVCM

-771 AKSGPAGVAGL
+771 PKSGAAGVAGL
-782 GTINSYALE
+782 GTINSYSLE

-813 NSKAITTTD
+813 NSKLITTTD

>member
-465 AGVTYPYPDTPNA
+465 SGVTYPYPDTPTA
-478 AQESALINAINA
+478 AQENALINAINS
-490 MYDGITISKEDLGTY
+490 MYDGITISKGDLGTY
-505 DVPTT
+505 TVQETT
-510 TTVTEYNNSAQNG
+510 TITNYNNSAQG
-523 NDRVTVTAKTVGNAP
+523 GSDSVTVTEQTSD
-538 GVTTYT
+538 GVTTWKIVT
-544 IISGSTTITT
+544 GGTTITST
-554 TQAPTVNNAGDM
+554 SAPQLIGGELFYTDANNNQHNLGLRNLAQTSQTQTPSPVTYPLPPKSIHYDLSTATYTYTDGTPVANNA
-566 EYIDATGATKTLG
+566 KTE
-579 LKDLDQNGTVISGP
+579 LDNLLSAGGITAWKNAAGNNQKSVYEVIS
-593 DKGDIPMFLPP
+593 
-604 QNVRYNLSTRTFTY
+604 
-618 ADGTAIPQD
+618 
-627 VLTKLNALGGPTAD
+627 
-641 WKTATGTNNKSIY
+641 
-654 TLIGEKLASATPVHT
+654 EKLASATPVRT
-669 EGLVAATPAN
+669 DGLVAATPAN